1 MKVTDAM
8 QSILEKQSK
17 TAAQQKTPVSQKT
30 GLSASTMQ
38 TDSLTNPYMESVR
51 GSAEGI
57 KADYDDLARDLYI
70 SYMDGQTKAKE
81 SLGMSGAGDSGL
93 AETSMVRMQNSYQNA
108 LRENERAR
116 DTAMQNLRTQIGS
129 YGQQGALSTAEM
141 NALYRGIETGDYTVK
156 EEKTPATS
164 FDTAI
169 IPQVHYDT
177 SPTAEKRT
185 TEPDLPANA
194 AKTGA
199 DYSLINS
206 GALYGAA
213 KLRQMQDE
221 IAVLDTLYREWR
233 LDPDYF
239 NDVVDRMLLSGQL
252 TPDGVLGWYD
262 ARGLNPA

>member
-17 TAAQQKTPVSQKT
+17 TAAQQKTPVSKKT

-206 GALYGAA
+206 GALYICESNGLILNLNCQNIVKGLAGGTFLL
-213 KLRQMQDE
+213 KTNRIHVCQ
-221 IAVLDTLYREWR
+221 AVRHGIHS
-233 LDPDYF
+233 
-239 NDVVDRMLLSGQL
+239 VLLIYHTCVSSI
-252 TPDGVLGWYD
+252 
-262 ARGLNPA
+262 